1 MHVRLSSPSGFLLV
15 AALTAAFLAP
25 VTGPAAHASSRPG
38 ASAAGPKVTHSAKAV
53 TVSVPASAGA
63 PGYTLDVATDELS
76 LTTRRAGRTVLAA
89 ASGDTGALRFTTS
102 DGAWQHATGITDWKW
117 NNGVLTLTA
126 DTTLAGATVEARIT
140 PEADRYQ
147 LDWNVKGGSATRLGL
162 AYDLASAGH
171 WYGHGEAETPQGGPG
186 VDQPWPL
193 DSGEVQHSDF
203 GPASYNMIDPFWY
216 TSAST
221 GLRVDTGDTMNVSIN
236 GGKDGLGRFTVVSA
250 ATYKATV
257 FVESTPLDVYRDY
270 IGIVGK
276 PKQSDATYT
285 QYEKPL
291 WNSWAQFYTH
301 VDQQKLLDYAT
312 ELHDRGLDGHTI
324 QLDDKWE
331 SEYGNL
337 TFDSTTFPDPKGLS
351 EKIHAMGFDFGI
363 WVTLWIN
370 LDSDNYQYAADH
382 GYLLRDA
389 SDTTKPCKVTWWNG
403 TAGIIDLANPV
414 AKAWYEGN
422 LRKLMAAYGIDGLK
436 FDTRFFDEKCAP
448 RDGYRA
454 TDYQKLGTELAD
466 EFDLQGVGIRVHWS
480 STAHQAGFVT
490 RQVDK
495 GTGWDSL
502 RASVGQNLAI
512 STIGY
517 PFVESDM
524 IGGSGGQAAPSKDV
538 LIRWAQ
544 SASLMPLMYSSTSPV
559 ETNDVTT
566 GQKVTY
572 DQQTIDLYAAAIKA
586 HERLAPYIWDQ
597 VQATL
602 KTGDPIM
609 RPLFFDFPK
618 DQASYTVDDEWML
631 GPAVLAAPK
640 LGSGA
645 TRTVYLPS
653 GNWFDVN
660 QGTLIHGPATL
671 KGYAAPLG
679 VTPAFVKLGAKGALK
694 AIRALKRDG
703 VPAASVLIGPDA
715 PGTGSG
721 KPFKVTTTATNWGTG
736 TISGVRTALTVPDGW
751 TAKATTAATAR
762 SLRPGA
768 AYTTNWTV
776 TPAADAVWGSHDLT
790 GTVTYRTSAGKTVT
804 VGDTVQATVEATPG
818 GVQDPYRTTQT
829 TDAQYAQAGDQFAIW
844 ATGQDLSGWKD
855 EKGAVYLADAAGQ
868 QSTVQAQ
875 LVSQTGESPAGK
887 AGIAI
892 ADDLTD
898 PSKGGYAVLA
908 MTRSYGLEFMTD
920 SNGDGV
926 LDTWAGGGSTY
937 HPTHLKLV
945 RDGTTYTAYASKD
958 GETWTTV
965 GTAQVP
971 SAAGAEDAGLV
982 ASAVNVNY
990 PGDRTEAVFKG
1001 FSVTS

>member
-1 MHVRLSSPSGFLLV
+1 MLM
-15 AALTAAFLAP
+15 AP
-25 VTGPAAHASSRPG
+25 VTGSATATAAARPAATG
-38 ASAAGPKVTHSAKAV
+38 GPKVARTAHAV
-53 TVSVPASAGA
+53 TVSTPASAGA
-63 PGYTLDVATDELS
+63 PGYTLDVATDELA
-76 LTTRRAGRTVLAA
+76 LTTRRAGKTVLAT
-89 ASGDTGALRFTTS
+89 ASGDTGALRFTGA
-102 DGAWQHATGITDWKW
+102 DGTWQHATAVTGWTWR
-117 NNGVLTLTA
+117 NGVLTVTA
-126 DTTLAGATVEARIT
+126 DSTLDGATVEARIT
-140 PEADRYQ
+140 PGADRYQ
-147 LDWNVKGGSATRLGL
+147 LDWDVHGGAPEQLGL
-162 AYDLASAGH
+162 AYGLASAGH
-171 WYGHGEAETPQGGPG
+171 WYGQGEAETPQGGPG

-193 DSGEVQHSDF
+193 DSGQVEHSDF

-221 GLRVDTGDTMNVSIN
+221 GLRVDTGSTMDVSVN
-236 GGKDGLGRFTVVSA
+236 GGKDGLGRFTVDA
-250 ATYKATV
+250 ADTYKATV
-257 FVESTPLDVYRDY
+257 FVESTPLAVYRDY
-270 IGIVGK
+270 IGIVGR
-276 PKQSDATYT
+276 PKQSDATYE

-291 WNSWAQFYTH
+291 WNSWAQFYTD
-301 VDQQKLLDYAT
+301 VDQRKLLDYAT
-312 ELHDRGLDGHTI
+312 ELHAAGLDGHTI

-337 TFDSTTFPDPKGLS
+337 TFDSTTFPDPESMS

-382 GYLLRDA
+382 GYLLMDA
-389 SDTTKPCKVTWWNG
+389 SDTTKPCDVTWWNG
-403 TAGIIDLANPV
+403 TAGIIDLANPA

-422 LRKLMAAYGIDGLK
+422 LKKLMGDYGINGLK

-448 RDGYRA
+448 RDGYQA
-454 TDYQKLGTELAD
+454 TDYQKLGTQLAD
-466 EFDLQGVGIRVHWS
+466 EYDLQGAGIRVHWS
-480 STAHQAGFVT
+480 STAHEAGFVT

-495 GTGWDSL
+495 GTGWNSL
-502 RASVGQNLAI
+502 KASVSQNLAI

-524 IGGSGGQAAPSKDV
+524 IGGSGGQAAPDKDV

-572 DQQTIDLYAAAIKA
+572 DQQTIDLYRAAIKA

-618 DQASYTVDDEWML
+618 DQASYTVADEWML

-653 GNWFDVN
+653 GAWYDVN
-660 QGTLIHGPATL
+660 QGTVIHGPATL

-679 VTPAFVKLGAKGALK
+679 VTPSFVKLGAKGALK
-694 AIRALKRDG
+694 AIRALKRDD
-703 VPAASVLIGPDA
+703 VPAASILIGPDA
-715 PGTGSG
+715 PSTGSG
-721 KPFKVTTTATNWGTG
+721 EPFLVTTTATNWGTRA
-736 TISGVRTALTVPDGW
+736 ISGVRTSLGLPDGW
-751 TAKATTAATAR
+751 TARASTAATAR
-762 SLRPGA
+762 SLAPGA
-768 AYTTNWTV
+768 AYTTTWTV
-776 TPAADAVWGSHDLT
+776 TPAADAAWGSHDLT
-790 GTVTYRTSAGKTVT
+790 GTATYRASAGKTTT
-804 VGDTVQATVEATPG
+804 VEDTVQATVEAAPG
-818 GVQDPYRTTQT
+818 SVHDPYRTTQT

-844 ATGQDLSGWKD
+844 AGGQDLSGWKD
-855 EKGAVYLADAAGQ
+855 EKGAVYLAGAVAE
-868 QSTVQAQ
+868 QSTVQTQ
-875 LVSQTGESPAGK
+875 LVSQSGVSPAAK
-887 AGIAI
+887 AGVAI
-892 ADDLTD
+892 ANDLTD
-898 PSKGGYAVLA
+898 PSKGGYALLV

-926 LDTWAGGGSTY
+926 LDTWAGGGLTY
-937 HPTHLKLV
+937 YPAHLRLV
-945 RDGTTYTAYASKD
+945 RDGTRYTAYASKD
-958 GETWTTV
+958 SETWTTV

-971 SAAGAEDAGLV
+971 SATGRADAGLV
-982 ASAVNVNY
+982 ASAVNANY
-990 PGDRTEAVFKG
+990 PGDTTEAVFKALT
-1001 FSVTS
+1001 VTS